1 MAAGRGRSSSS
12 RSTVPSRNCRVFT
25 VAGGVMKA
33 GFFGFGNIELFF
45 PIPEEV
51 QSQGKNDGQHTASYR
66 GSNHVTYFHV

>member
-1 MAAGRGRSSSS
+1 
-12 RSTVPSRNCRVFT
+12 

-51 QSQGKNDGQHTASYR
+51 QSQSKNDSQHTASYR

>member
-1 MAAGRGRSSSS
+1 
-12 RSTVPSRNCRVFT
+12 
-25 VAGGVMKA
+25 MKA

-51 QSQGKNDGQHTASYR
+51 HSQSKDDGQHTASYR